1 MNANQKLHQA
11 SLELWAERIKDH
23 AASNL
28 TISEWCARNNLSIH
42 AYNYWKHKL
51 KEEYVSSI
59 LPDIVQIPSETS
71 VPTLMEDSSSNNIIP
86 SCESSDSGDSRN
98 VSSTH
103 TVSIS
108 VGDLSIQAGAS
119 VSDEMLMNLIK
130 AVRYA

>member
-28 TISEWCARNNLSIH
+28 TISEWCSRNNLSIH

-59 LPDIVQIPSETS
+59 LPDIVQIPSESS
-71 VPTLMEDSSSNNIIP
+71 VPALAEEPSSNIISP
-86 SCESSDSGDSRN
+86 SCESSESCESRN
-98 VSSTH
+98 VSSSH
-103 TVSIS
+103 AVSIS

-119 VSDEMLMNLIK
+119 VSDEMLMSLIR

>member
-28 TISEWCARNNLSIH
+28 TISEWCSRNNLSIH

-59 LPDIVQIPSETS
+59 LPDIVQIPSESS
-71 VPTLMEDSSSNNIIP
+71 VPALTEEPSSNIISP
-86 SCESSDSGDSRN
+86 SCESSESRN
-98 VSSTH
+98 VSSSH
-103 TVSIS
+103 AVSIS

-119 VSDEMLMNLIK
+119 VSDEMLMSLIK